1 MSIVS
6 PTPGCSYKPV
16 QVLVLLDWLL
26 AALELV
32 SFFRVALSL
41 VLNWSPHRSGTRSEF
56 LWRRVCGAT
65 WLGPMPCGTTSWR
78 HKLGATNS
86 RACPGLGFSRGFM
99 LSFLSSDHRAT
110 PTSDRHCSPPSHCS
124 NEQCA
129 CHQACGCWHALLI
142 THSLA
147 AVAFHLLVLLTPQQP
162 SRRHGVNAYET
173 PPPIFGDWPMT

>member
-16 QVLVLLDWLL
+16 QVLALLDWLL
-26 AALELV
+26 AALELMP
-32 SFFRVALSL
+32 FFSVALSL
-41 VLNWSPHRSGTRSEF
+41 VLNWSPHRSGTRSDF

-99 LSFLSSDHRAT
+99 LSFLCSDHRAT

-129 CHQACGCWHALLI
+129 CHQACGCCTVGLRPCTLQICESSAMACCRLLAG
-142 THSLA
+142 LEKWPREPRA
-147 AVAFHLLVLLTPQQP
+147 A
-162 SRRHGVNAYET
+162 
-173 PPPIFGDWPMT
+173 